1 MSIYY
6 KVEAGNTSKFF
17 FNLQEMFDYVCT
29 QVSESAA
36 RQLDMHKLH
45 DQLLDA
51 ANGWFTGTV
60 LVGNNIKVFVSSVK

>member
-51 ANGWFTGTV
+51 ANDWFTGTV
-60 LVGNNIKVFVSSVK
+60 LVGNNIKVFVSNVK

>member
-1 MSIYY
+1 MNTIY

-45 DQLLDA
+45 NQLLDA

-60 LVGNNIKVFVSSVK
+60 LVGSNIKVFVSNVK